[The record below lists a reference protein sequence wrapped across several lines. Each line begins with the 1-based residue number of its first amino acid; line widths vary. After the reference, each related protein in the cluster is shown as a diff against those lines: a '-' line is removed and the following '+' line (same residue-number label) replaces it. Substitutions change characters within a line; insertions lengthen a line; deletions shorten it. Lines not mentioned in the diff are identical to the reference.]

1 MKVLVTGS
9 SGFIGQALMRRL
21 KAAGWEVGGLD
32 REPGATTDIVC
43 DILDAARLNEVVQG
57 FAPDALVHL
66 AARIDI
72 DEKADLAGYPANIEG
87 VQNLIAAVR
96 RTPSIKRTIWTSS
109 QLVCRIDYVPRDDTD
124 YNADTFYGRSKVLT
138 EQIVRREDGA
148 GRKWCLVRPTTVWG
162 PGMSAHYQRFLRLIQ
177 RGYYFHVGR
186 APLLKSF
193 SYIGNLT
200 YQYLQLMNAS
210 PELIHR
216 KTFYLADYEPLDL
229 VAWGDAFQ
237 RAFQARPIPRVPV
250 PFAHTLAYCGD
261 AANALGIR
269 TFPFNSRR
277 LKNILTQYQ
286 FDLTATKAV
295 CGPLPRTI
303 EQGVQETV
311 DWFDDLSSHSK

>member
-9 SGFIGQALMRRL
+9 SGFIGQALVRRL
-21 KAAGWEVGGLD
+21 KAAGWEVAGLD
-32 REPGATTDIVC
+32 KQPGATADFVC
-43 DILDAARLNEVVQG
+43 DILDAALLNEVVLG
-57 FAPDALVHL
+57 FSPDALVHL

-72 DEKADLAGYPANIEG
+72 DEKADLAGYPANTEG

-96 RTPSIKRTIWTSS
+96 RTPSIKRAIWTSS

-148 GRKWCLVRPTTVWG
+148 GREWCLVRPTTVWG

-250 PFAHTLAYCGD
+250 AFAHTLAYCGD

-269 TFPFNSRR
+269 SFPFNSRR

-303 EQGVQETV
+303 EQGIQETA
-311 DWFDDLSSHSK
+311 DWFNDLSSHSK

>member
-9 SGFIGQALMRRL
+9 SGFIGRALVRRL
-21 KAAGWEVGGLD
+21 KAAGWQVGGLD
-32 REPGATTDIVC
+32 KEPGATTDFVC
-43 DILDAARLNEVVQG
+43 NILDAARLNEAVEG
-57 FAPDALVHL
+57 FSPDALVHL

-72 DEKADLAGYPANIEG
+72 DEKADLAGYAANIDG
-87 VQNLIAAVR
+87 VQNLVAAVR
-96 RTPSIKRTIWTSS
+96 RTPSIKRAIWTSS

-124 YNADTFYGRSKVLT
+124 YKADTLYGRSKVLT

-148 GRKWCLVRPTTVWG
+148 GREWCVVRPTTVWG

-186 APLLKSF
+186 APLFKSY
-193 SYIGNLT
+193 SYVGNLE
-200 YQYLQLMNAS
+200 YQYLRLLNAP
-210 PELIHR
+210 PESIHR

-229 VAWGDAFQ
+229 VAWSDAFQ

-250 PFAHTLAYCGD
+250 PVAHTLAYCGD
-261 AANALGIR
+261 AANALGMR
-269 TFPFNSRR
+269 SFPFNSRR
-277 LKNILTQYQ
+277 LKNILTEYQ

-311 DWFDDLSSHSK
+311 QWFNGISSRSK